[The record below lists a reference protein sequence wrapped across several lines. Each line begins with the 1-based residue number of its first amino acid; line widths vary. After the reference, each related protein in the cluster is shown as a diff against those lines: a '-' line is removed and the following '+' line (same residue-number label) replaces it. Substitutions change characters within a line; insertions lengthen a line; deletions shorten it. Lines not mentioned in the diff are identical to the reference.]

1 MSSNSSSPVKNFTIN
16 NDLDTSVLKNHNHTC
31 KYLHSICVHVIHVCK
46 VPIYD
51 LTRETLDLDV
61 DIDDIANKPR
71 YPYYSLSDDAYVLLG
86 YYLTKHASSVPKK
99 DGDGTEIIKNGK
111 KVWEETVKYYTNIA
125 WVGIL
130 AHPKYQN

>member
-1 MSSNSSSPVKNFTIN
+1 MLFTSAKSPSMI
-16 NDLDTSVLKNHNHTC
+16 SLK
-31 KYLHSICVHVIHVCK
+31 
-46 VPIYD
+46 
-51 LTRETLDLDV
+51 ETLDLDV
-61 DIDDIANKPR
+61 DIDDIVNKPR

-111 KVWEETVKYYTNIA
+111 KVWEEMVKYYTNIA
-125 WVGIL
+125 WVAML